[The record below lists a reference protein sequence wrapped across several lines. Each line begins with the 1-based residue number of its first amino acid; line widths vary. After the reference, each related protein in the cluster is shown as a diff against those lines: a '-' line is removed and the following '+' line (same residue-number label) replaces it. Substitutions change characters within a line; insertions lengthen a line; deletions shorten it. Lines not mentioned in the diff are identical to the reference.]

1 MSGKAHDQSFVF
13 GAFIFLEQFP
23 RSGYRNMCQ
32 QRQLDKR
39 GEPEEERSAGW
50 DNAERTKQVIQS
62 IVFCFTAAGYQKT
75 AGKQSVCTVF
85 PRTLGTVTGC
95 GG

>member
-13 GAFIFLEQFP
+13 GAFLFLEQFP
-23 RSGYRNMCQ
+23 RGGYRNMCQ

-50 DNAERTKQVIQS
+50 DNAERAKQVIQS
-62 IVFCFTAAGYQKT
+62 IVFCFTTAGYQKAT
-75 AGKQSVCTVF
+75 GQQAVCTVF
-85 PRTLGTVTGC
+85 PRPLGTVTGC